1 MLNSNYFF
9 DKYQFDNILKEVNNT
24 IESLSEKDLKK
35 SYSDIFHCID
45 HTTLHDEDSEQ
56 SVIDFCK
63 KAVTSCSNDSLG
75 KMASVCVY
83 PLFAEVAK
91 KEVGKTGLKVAAV
104 AGGFPSG
111 QMPIS
116 LKIQEVRYAI
126 DKGADEIDFVIN
138 RGYFLDGNNDYLAK
152 EISSARRECGENVVL
167 KVILETGEL
176 KNAENIYSASMI
188 AMENGADFIKTSTGK
203 SSVGATHEAAFTML
217 QAINDFQKN
226 SNRKIGF
233 KVSGGVSTIQ
243 DGLLYYYMTKITLGN
258 NDINNQIFRIGTS
271 KLASELIKKLSF

>member
-56 SVIDFCK
+56 SVIEFCK

-243 DGLLYYYMTKITLGN
+243 DGLLYYYMTKIMLGN
-258 NDINNQIFRIGTS
+258 NVINNQIFRIGTS